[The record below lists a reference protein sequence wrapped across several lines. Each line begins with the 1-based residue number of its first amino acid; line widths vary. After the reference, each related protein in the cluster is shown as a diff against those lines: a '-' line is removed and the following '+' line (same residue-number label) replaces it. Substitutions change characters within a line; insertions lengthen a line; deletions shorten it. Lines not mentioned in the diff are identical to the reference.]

1 LLAADST
8 AKLNKQ
14 LQKPPLK
21 GKIITVEKISTIK
34 RTFNIAFFAVRF
46 LVAMRSP
53 LGYK

>member
-21 GKIITVEKISTIK
+21 GKIITIEQISTIK
-34 RTFNIAFFAVRF
+34 THIQHSLLR
-46 LVAMRSP
+46 RSHFSGDEKP